1 MQAFTPANTWEQRDG
16 RVIRFRKHFSEKY
29 TLTLTTDI
37 LAGNFPIQTKAQ
49 IRWALRV
56 INVNNLGEAEI
67 ELITIENQLL
77 EANNPNLQDIALLS
91 QAFARMYSEIHV
103 KLDRK
108 GKILEVINLP
118 LIISKWNQTK
128 AEMQKI
134 ENEVPAIGDIVKLN
148 DDIFASPDKV
158 KLAIEHN
165 EFFNVYFHLIYGEE
179 LPTDDLKRTH
189 RNLFNSVDVNWRY
202 SVQAALE
209 RTESDLIGNVSVTGK
224 PIDDLNEAW
233 IKEAYGN
240 FDLNIHQLNP
250 QLSETSKYRF
260 QMETGK
266 LLEAVVVKE
275 ETAHPDYI
283 RGKMTYEFKSDGE
296 GKNLSPTKIG
306 NEPNEPIE
314 PKPQEPPR
322 KLFWERN

>member
-1 MQAFTPANTWEQRDG
+1 MQAFTPANDWEQRDG
-16 RVIRFRKHFSEKY
+16 RVIRFRRPFSEKY
-29 TLTLTTDI
+29 TLTITTDI

-77 EANNPNLQDIALLS
+77 EANNPNLKDIALLS

-108 GKILEVINLP
+108 GKILEILNMP
-118 LIISKWNQTK
+118 LILGKWNQTK

-134 ENEVPAIGDIVKLN
+134 ENEVPAIADIVKLN

-179 LPTDDLKRTH
+179 LPTDELKRMH
-189 RNLFNSVDVNWRY
+189 RNLFNSVDVNWQY
-202 SVQAALE
+202 TVKAALSRADE
-209 RTESDLIGNVSVTGK
+209 DLIANVTVSGTPSDNLDG
-224 PIDDLNEAW
+224 AW
-233 IKEAYGN
+233 MKEAYGN
-240 FDLNIHQLNP
+240 FDLDLHQLDP
-250 QLSETSKYRF
+250 RLSETSQYSF
-260 QMETGK
+260 QMESGK
-266 LLEAVVVKE
+266 LLSAGLVKE

-283 RGKMTYEFKSDGE
+283 RGKMTYELKCDDTV
-296 GKNLSPTKIG
+296 KNGDLDKNN
-306 NEPNEPIE
+306 NELN
-314 PKPQEPPR
+314 KPVELKPAEPPR